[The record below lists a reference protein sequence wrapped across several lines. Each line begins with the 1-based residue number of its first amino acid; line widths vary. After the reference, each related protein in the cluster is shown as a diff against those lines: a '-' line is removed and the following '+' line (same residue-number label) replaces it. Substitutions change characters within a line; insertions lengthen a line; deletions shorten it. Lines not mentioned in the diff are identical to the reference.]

1 MKRKMNTD
9 YRGGKKQLALNIVA
23 NVFSYGISI
32 AISFILTPIL
42 INKLGHDS
50 YSFYPLSTTITN
62 TMTIVTT
69 ALNAMASRFITI
81 SLHRKDNKNAN
92 SYFASTLF
100 VDSLLS
106 IALLVI
112 MTFFIIFID
121 KFLNI
126 PINLVASVRILF
138 IFTFSSLLVNVM
150 STVFGIATFAKNR
163 IDLRSYREIFTSLL
177 RLGLFV
183 LFYMI
188 LPPSLIYIGIITLI
202 IALVNVIIQFV
213 FTKKLLP
220 EISFSVKNISKKHIK
235 QLFSSSIWVMLN
247 SLGNTLLASVTL
259 IMLNRFYGTT
269 QTSIVSIS
277 LTIPGFMGGIIST
290 LVGVYFPIITKI
302 YSDGDVEKLKKEVQ
316 KIQLIVGGLGC
327 ATISV
332 FSAVSSSFFSLWVPS
347 EDNIRL
353 SVLSLINLVP
363 YLFTSCF
370 WITTSVNTAMNRVKI
385 PAIATLIIGVSNVLI
400 QLLFGIFHV
409 DYISLP
415 IICSSMQIVWTGV
428 FMPLYLSKTTQ
439 TKWHY
444 YFQPML
450 KLLGISIFVYALTFA
465 LKEFIFLNSWF
476 KFVVF
481 GGLTGVG
488 TLVIFFCALQ
498 PDIFSKIYLR
508 IVKK

>member
-1 MKRKMNTD
+1 MSSD
-9 YRGGKKQLALNIVA
+9 YRSEKKQLVLNIIA
-23 NVFSYGISI
+23 NVFSYGIGI

-42 INKLGHDS
+42 INKLGQDS

-81 SLHRKDNKNAN
+81 SLHKKDNKNAN
-92 SYFASTLF
+92 CYFASTLF
-100 VDSLLS
+100 VDSILS
-106 IALLVI
+106 IVLLVI
-112 MTFFIIFID
+112 MTIFVIFID
-121 KFLNI
+121 TFLNI
-126 PINLVASVRILF
+126 PINIVASVRFLF
-138 IFTFSSLLVNVM
+138 IFTFSSVLVNVM

-188 LPPSLIYIGIITLI
+188 LPPSLIYIGIITLTI
-202 IALVNVIIQFV
+202 SIVNIVIQFL

-220 EISFSVKNISKKHIK
+220 EVTFSTKNISKEHIK
-235 QLFSSSIWVMLN
+235 QLFAISVWVMLN

-259 IMLNRFYGTT
+259 IMLNRFYGTAE
-269 QTSIVSIS
+269 TSVVSIS

-290 LVGVYFPIITKI
+290 LVGVYFPILTKI
-302 YSDGDVEKLKKEVQ
+302 YSDNDFEKLKREIQ
-316 KIQLIVGGLGC
+316 KMQLIIGGLGC

-332 FSAVSSSFFSLWVPS
+332 FSAVSSSFFSLWVPT

-353 SVLSLINLVP
+353 SLLSLINLVP

-370 WITTSVNTAMNRVKI
+370 WVSTSINTAMNRVKV
-385 PAIATLIIGVSNVLI
+385 PAIATAIIGATNLLL
-400 QLLFGIFHV
+400 QLLFSILHV

-415 IICSSMQIVWTGV
+415 IICSIMQTIWIGI
-428 FMPLYLSKTTQ
+428 FMPLYLSKTTK
-439 TKWHY
+439 TKLYY
-444 YFQPML
+444 YFPSML

-465 LKEFIFLNSWF
+465 LKEFVVLNSWV
-476 KFVVF
+476 KFIIF
-481 GGLTGVG
+481 GGLSGIG
-488 TLVIFFCALQ
+488 ALLIFFCTLQ
-498 PDIFSKIYLR
+498 PDIVKKIYSR
-508 IVKK
+508 IVRK